1 MAVGKGSIRR
11 ASSANSAV
19 KEKKE
24 VQAAPEQLAA
34 EKPVEIKKAEPVTK
48 KPAETKKAEPAAK
61 KPAQE
66 KERTYEVVSAIKSDL
81 PVHLL

>member
-24 VQAAPEQLAA
+24 VQAVPEQ
-34 EKPVEIKKAEPVTK
+34 
-48 KPAETKKAEPAAK
+48 